1 MKSAYLHL
9 FTDMMASVAV
19 LIGGL
24 LMKYYELFWV
34 DSVLTF
40 VIALYLIW
48 MGFDLLK
55 DSTKVLMLFTP
66 DTVPI
71 KKIVDEI
78 NAFDSIKNV
87 HHVHVWQL
95 NEDEIHLEAHIDF
108 TEDITLSQFDTI
120 LHKIEDLVFD
130 KYDINHVNIQPEFGK
145 NDAKD
150 VIVQD

>member
-1 MKSAYLHL
+1 
-9 FTDMMASVAV
+9 
-19 LIGGL
+19 
-24 LMKYYELFWV
+24 
-34 DSVLTF
+34 
-40 VIALYLIW
+40 

-78 NAFDSIKNV
+78 NAFKSIKNV

-95 NEDEIHLEAHIDF
+95 NEEEIHLEAHIDF
-108 TEDITLSQFDTI
+108 SEDITLSEFDII
-120 LHKIEDLVFD
+120 LHEIEDLVFH
-130 KYDINHVNIQPEFGK
+130 KYDINHVNIQPEYGK
-145 NDAKD
+145 DDAKD